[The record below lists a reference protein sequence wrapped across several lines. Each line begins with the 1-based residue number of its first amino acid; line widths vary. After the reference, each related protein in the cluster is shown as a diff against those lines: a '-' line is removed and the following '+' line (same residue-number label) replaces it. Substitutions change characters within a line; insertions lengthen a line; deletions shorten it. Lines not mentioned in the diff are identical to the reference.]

1 MKSVRMLQDVVGGE
15 GESLKEG
22 SSYSLND
29 ASAMHW
35 LKRGMAVEVQETEV
49 VTEDQ
54 KSPVKRG
61 PKGK

>member
-1 MKSVRMLQDVVGGE
+1 MKTVRMLQDAVGGE
-15 GESLKEG
+15 GELLKEG

-35 LKRGMAVEVQETEV
+35 LKRGMAVEVQETAEV
-49 VTEDQ
+49 AEDQ
-54 KSPVKRG
+54 KSSAKRG